1 MTNSGMDRLQR
12 RAAYWFIAL
21 IFYHTIFLL
30 LSGYMLYTI
39 NLTGAGSVLAAQDTG
54 TFWVS
59 TALIG
64 FSGSLL
70 YFSRKTYVYLMT
82 NKISRIK
89 SELEV
94 GDAATLSDAS
104 TEERY
109 RARLTGYYVYLAVRP
124 VGGLAIGP
132 LVTMII
138 LGGLT
143 TLSKT
148 ANLNASALS
157 AAGVYIVY
165 VFSFIGGY
173 ISSDL
178 FDYLSRTGGRIL
190 TKSGEK

>member
-1 MTNSGMDRLQR
+1 MANSGMDRLQR

-94 GDAATLSDAS
+94 GDAATL
-104 TEERY
+104 
-109 RARLTGYYVYLAVRP
+109 
-124 VGGLAIGP
+124 
-132 LVTMII
+132 
-138 LGGLT
+138 
-143 TLSKT
+143 
-148 ANLNASALS
+148 
-157 AAGVYIVY
+157 
-165 VFSFIGGY
+165 
-173 ISSDL
+173 
-178 FDYLSRTGGRIL
+178 
-190 TKSGEK
+190 